1 MKQSVVIL
9 SLLLCLICAV
19 AAKSGLSHKIRKSHR
34 VGLRQDE
41 EEVEDEPA

>member
-34 VGLRQDE
+34 VALADEEGDE
-41 EEVEDEPA
+41 EE